1 MCLLTEVVEVR
12 RRHTSTCSLG
22 RTESGRRDRHS
33 GLAKVADGQFS
44 ERVACAQEGSCDE
57 EGIDDGAHDAEDD
70 GLVLKDV
77 G

>member
-1 MCLLTEVVEVR
+1 MVSRKLPTV
-12 RRHTSTCSLG
+12 SF
-22 RTESGRRDRHS
+22 
-33 GLAKVADGQFS
+33 QFS